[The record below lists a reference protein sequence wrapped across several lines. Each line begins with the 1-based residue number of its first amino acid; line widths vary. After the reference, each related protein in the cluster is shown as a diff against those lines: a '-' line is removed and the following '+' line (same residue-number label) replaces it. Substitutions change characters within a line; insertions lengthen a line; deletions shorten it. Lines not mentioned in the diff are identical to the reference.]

1 MTCARDDSQTL
12 ARSHA
17 ASKQTTPPGA
27 DIGDYLVKAMMT
39 GMAVSS
45 LVESVSRAISPILTN
60 DVDKQQPRKHPE
72 HLTIRLDMSEA
83 SSPEDTP
90 SQRHAEAAVRPDAPL
105 LPSFTAGG
113 RRKSALRLST
123 PPSPHSSSLPS
134 PVGKKSIRFMDD
146 QAPQAPQA
154 PRSPISSAS
163 SARAESR
170 ASDQRIARYG
180 APQPCK
186 ADKSRKA
193 RQDPTIAASS
203 SAVAG
208 QRRAEADEWWAR
220 VNSSA
225 QLTREAKQAVQ
236 LHADQ
241 ARMRSTKSRLAD
253 HRSSL
258 SMPDRHL
265 MEIAM
270 QSGRRYSDTKGM
282 FLQEYKMYKCVNE
295 WMSEKHWKRKLF
307 YLYGADST
315 SRLARGQHPMT
326 CARDDSQTL
335 ARSHAA
341 SKQTTPPG
349 ADIGD
354 YLVKAMMTGMAVS
367 SLVES
372 VSRAISPI
380 LTNDVDKQ
388 QPRKHPE
395 HLTIRLD
402 MSEASS
408 PEDTPSQRHAEAP
421 VRPDAPLLPSFTA
434 GGRRKSALRL
444 STPPSPHSS
453 SLPSPVG
460 KKSIRFMDD
469 QAPQAPQAP
478 RSPTSSASSA
488 RAESRASD
496 QRIARYGAPQPCK
509 ADKSRKA
516 RQDPTIA
523 ASSSAVAGQRRAEA
537 DEWWARVNSSAQLTR
552 EAKQAVQLHADQV
565 MQPGDILLAGK

>member
-1 MTCARDDSQTL
+1 MSYQAPKLGSAVYQKLYSTAARYQSKTADSTSRLAARGQHPMTCARDDSQSL

-17 ASKQTTPPGA
+17 ASKQTTLPGA
-27 DIGDYLVKAMMT
+27 DIGDYLNIAM
-39 GMAVSS
+39 SS

-60 DVDKQQPRKHPE
+60 DVDKQQPRKHPD
-72 HLTIRLDMSEA
+72 LRLDMSEA

-90 SQRHAEAAVRPDAPL
+90 SQRHAEAPVRPDAPL

-163 SARAESR
+163 SACAESR

-270 QSGRRYSDTKGM
+270 QSGRRYSDTA
-282 FLQEYKMYKCVNE
+282 FL
-295 WMSEKHWKRKLF
+295 H
-307 YLYGADST
+307 
-315 SRLARGQHPMT
+315 
-326 CARDDSQTL
+326 
-335 ARSHAA
+335 
-341 SKQTTPPG
+341 
-349 ADIGD
+349 
-354 YLVKAMMTGMAVS
+354 
-367 SLVES
+367 
-372 VSRAISPI
+372 
-380 LTNDVDKQ
+380 
-388 QPRKHPE
+388 
-395 HLTIRLD
+395 
-402 MSEASS
+402 
-408 PEDTPSQRHAEAP
+408 
-421 VRPDAPLLPSFTA
+421 
-434 GGRRKSALRL
+434 
-444 STPPSPHSS
+444 
-453 SLPSPVG
+453 
-460 KKSIRFMDD
+460 
-469 QAPQAPQAP
+469 
-478 RSPTSSASSA
+478 
-488 RAESRASD
+488 
-496 QRIARYGAPQPCK
+496 
-509 ADKSRKA
+509 
-516 RQDPTIA
+516 
-523 ASSSAVAGQRRAEA
+523 
-537 DEWWARVNSSAQLTR
+537 
-552 EAKQAVQLHADQV
+552 
-565 MQPGDILLAGK
+565 